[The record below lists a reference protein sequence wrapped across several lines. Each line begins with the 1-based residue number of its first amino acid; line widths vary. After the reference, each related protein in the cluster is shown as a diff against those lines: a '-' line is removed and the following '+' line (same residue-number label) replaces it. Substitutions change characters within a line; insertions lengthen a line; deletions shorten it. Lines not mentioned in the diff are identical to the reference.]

1 MINWDDLRFLVAL
14 SKTGTMTAAA
24 KSLGTNTATVS
35 RRIERLSGHLGTTAF
50 IKTPDG
56 WQPSGAIKPIIDL
69 AQDFDGALRSLLNE
83 PSIRRGAEDI
93 RVSIGCIPVINS
105 RVLFPGLK
113 KFSKDLDGLSL
124 VFHDRA
130 QREGLGDNDLVITPG
145 APDHGR
151 VITRKAGVLS
161 FRLYK
166 IKDMPDPQD
175 WIGLVENFDTIDI
188 MRAGFDLYRRPPKV
202 RVENFDAIY
211 QLMNAT
217 GYCAPLPTIIGD
229 ADERLGPVAAALP
242 EARMDMWMSYHETRR
257 NDPAMR
263 QVVDWILKCFEDLNA

>member
-1 MINWDDLRFLVAL
+1 MLNWDDLRFLVAL

-50 IKTPDG
+50 VKTPEG
-56 WQPSGAIKPIIDL
+56 WQPSGAIKPIIEL

-83 PSIRRGAEDI
+83 PSIRNSAEDI

-113 KFSKDLDGLSL
+113 KYSNELNGLSL

-145 APDHGR
+145 APEHGR
-151 VITRKAGVLS
+151 VITRKAGVLNFQMYRIGS
-161 FRLYK
+161 TEEPK
-166 IKDMPDPQD
+166 D
-175 WIGLVENFDTIDI
+175 WIGLVENFDALEI
-188 MRAGFDLYRRPPKV
+188 MQAGFDRFKRPPKV

-217 GYCAPLPTIIGD
+217 GYCAPLPTIIGSSDPNLQAVLPPDTD
-229 ADERLGPVAAALP
+229 AK
-242 EARMDMWMSYHETRR
+242 MDMWMSYHETRR

-263 QVVDWILKCFEDLNA
+263 QVVDWVLKCFGDLGA